1 LELALSIWL
10 FSYLAFDRI
19 YARRT
24 QALIRLIAILNDISR
39 DSSLNYGELLWISR
53 LTILL
58 RLNLEIIFKSF
69 VILDMILVRFWNRI
83 LNQNVLTFLFNI
95 IHRHQYN
102 FVELMYLRLFFFTWV
117 SYYLVIQTIFN
128 LRCLRAG

>member
-1 LELALSIWL
+1 MELALSIWL

-58 RLNLEIIFKSF
+58 RLNLEIIFESF
-69 VILDMILVRFWNRI
+69 VILNMILVRFWNRI

>member
-1 LELALSIWL
+1 MELALSIWL

-58 RLNLEIIFKSF
+58 RLNLEIIFESF
-69 VILDMILVRFWNRI
+69 VILNMILVRFWNRI

-102 FVELMYLRLFFFTWV
+102 FVELMYLRWFFFTWV

>member
-1 LELALSIWL
+1 MELALSIWL

-24 QALIRLIAILNDISR
+24 QALIRLIAILNDISWN
-39 DSSLNYGELLWISR
+39 SSLNYGDLLWISW
-53 LTILL
+53 LTVFMW
-58 RLNLEIIFKSF
+58 LNLKIIFKSF
-69 VILDMILVRFWNRI
+69 VILNMILVRFWNRI

>member
-1 LELALSIWL
+1 MELALSIWL

-24 QALIRLIAILNDISR
+24 QALIRLIAILNDISWN
-39 DSSLNYGELLWISR
+39 SSLHYGELLWISR

-69 VILDMILVRFWNRI
+69 VILNMILVRFWNRI